1 MGCFNVSCGISGISM
16 YCDDA
21 VLIPL
26 LPARYAPR
34 GEATKNAGFVLTG
47 ANIVSNEG
55 VQVLYYPMTLPIFGN
70 MDSYGRLENIEKD
83 ANTECIE
90 KFFDMDIS
98 KFADSVASGENFD
111 TVLGWKKFD
120 DEYLKY
126 AAGMYVH
133 REIWDHFSAVS
144 YDEFG
149 KPNQSAYDDGYLTDE
164 ALALVGFRFVA
175 EDKSRQR
182 YNRLM
187 TRVDMPEVQ
196 IYSDDRWIELFV
208 KGKQIHSTYC
218 LRTLVEAIEANSE
231 YKFAPAQIRRIKENS
246 RWEPIAEAEINSRNK
261 TKGEIDGY
269 KQKLA
274 AANKKKDASTIE
286 LYTKLIEMGGMSSL
300 VRRAADFYRLGDRYN
315 EFSLAL
321 FEDMYG
327 KSLKAITPLLI
338 KHHQVQ
344 MAMFGVN
351 RMYMPTFNGYQ
362 HGNDFM
368 SKSLYEK
375 SLEIVTQRIKEQE
388 EDE

>member
-1 MGCFNVSCGISGISM
+1 M
-16 YCDDA
+16 
-21 VLIPL
+21 
-26 LPARYAPR
+26 
-34 GEATKNAGFVLTG
+34 
-47 ANIVSNEG
+47 
-55 VQVLYYPMTLPIFGN
+55 
-70 MDSYGRLENIEKD
+70 
-83 ANTECIE
+83 
-90 KFFDMDIS
+90 
-98 KFADSVASGENFD
+98 
-111 TVLGWKKFD
+111 
-120 DEYLKY
+120 
-126 AAGMYVH
+126 
-133 REIWDHFSAVS
+133 
-144 YDEFG
+144 EF
-149 KPNQSAYDDGYLTDE
+149 
-164 ALALVGFRFVA
+164 
-175 EDKSRQR
+175 
-182 YNRLM
+182 
-187 TRVDMPEVQ
+187 
-196 IYSDDRWIELFV
+196 W
-208 KGKQIHSTYC
+208 GKQIHSIYN
-218 LRTLVEAIEANSE
+218 LRNLVEAIEANSE

-246 RWEPIAEAEINSRNK
+246 RWEPIAEAEINSRSK

-274 AANKKKDASTIE
+274 AAKKKKDASTIE

-375 SLEIVTQRIKEQE
+375 SLEIVTKRIKEQQE